1 MCTMLFAA
9 KLVCV
14 QFMYSTS
21 LEGQARPGSSS
32 CLKNGKTNN
41 NESQTHGLKAKNGQ
55 SQFITFHQKPERQCV
70 TLIHKIRHNSAQKFN
85 YGGLVTFFCFLGSMT
100 LFKHKNKCL

>member
-32 CLKNGKTNN
+32 CLKNGKTKK
-41 NESQTHGLKAKNGQ
+41 NESQTHGLKSPIGDLR
-55 SQFITFHQKPERQCV
+55 QK
-70 TLIHKIRHNSAQKFN
+70 
-85 YGGLVTFFCFLGSMT
+85 
-100 LFKHKNKCL
+100 